1 MITRQESVI
10 VRTTCRL
17 LAPFIQVFG
26 LYVIVHGHSSPG
38 GGFQGGVILASSFV
52 LLAIGFGP
60 GEVQRRIPRPA
71 LLACTCAGVLLY
83 AGIGVACVVL
93 GANFL
98 DYAALPLPDARSL
111 GMLGIEIGVGITV
124 AAAMVSIFHDLIT
137 FE

>member
-1 MITRQESVI
+1 MITPQESVI
-10 VRTTCRL
+10 VRMTCRL

-60 GEVQRRIPRPA
+60 GEVKRRFSLPA
-71 LLACTCAGVLLY
+71 LLAYTCAGVLLY
-83 AGIGVACVVL
+83 AGIGVACLLL

-98 DYAALPLPDARSL
+98 DYGALPVPDARSL
-111 GMLGIEIGVGITV
+111 GMLGIEIGVGVTV